1 LRELAKRWKRRKT
14 MSRSHLLWTALGV
27 ALSIGCVALAAQDR
41 PGFPTQA
48 RVWIE
53 NRAPSEAIP
62 VRWIQGGE
70 VSRVEVVGTRSPLQV
85 RLTRQLWD
93 YKSLQIATGDDPTSV
108 LQRQGDDGWELT
120 GIQIQRPGDVIVL
133 LKRPR

>member
-1 LRELAKRWKRRKT
+1 MRRT
-14 MSRSHLLWTALGV
+14 HLLWAVL
-27 ALSIGCVALAAQDR
+27 AVALAVGYVATAAQER

-53 NRAPSEAIP
+53 NRGASEAVP
-62 VRWIQGGE
+62 VRWIQNGQ
-70 VSRVEVVGTRSPLQV
+70 VSQVEVVGTRSPLQM

-93 YKSLQIATGDDPTSV
+93 YKSLQIAAGDDPTTV

-120 GIQIQRPGDVIVL
+120 GIQIQRPGGVIVL